1 MNRVAFLFTQ
11 APHGSSAGREGLDAV
26 LATGALSEDIGLFF
40 IGDGVMQLHLHQ
52 QPEKILARN
61 YIATFGVLDLYD
73 IDQCFICR
81 DSLLARGQS
90 LTAPRVLSADVLD
103 PAALRQKL
111 ATYHRI
117 LCF

>member
-40 IGDGVMQLHLHQ
+40 IGDGVLQLSCEQ

-61 YIATFGVLDLYD
+61 YIATFGVLALYD
-73 IDQCFICR
+73 IEQCYVCES
-81 DSLLARGQS
+81 SLLARGMHPE
-90 LTAPRVLSADVLD
+90 AARVLNADVVD
-103 PAALRQKL
+103 AASLRQAL
-111 ATYHRI
+111 ARFDRI
-117 LCF
+117 IRF

>member
-40 IGDGVMQLHLHQ
+40 IGDGVMQLNPGQ
-52 QPEKILARN
+52 QPEQILARN
-61 YIATFGVLDLYD
+61 YIATFGVLALYD
-73 IDQCFICR
+73 IDQCYVCA
-81 DSLLARGQS
+81 DSLQARGQS
-90 LTAPRVLSADVLD
+90 LTAERVLATEVLGA
-103 PAALRQKL
+103 AALRAKL

-117 LCF
+117 IRF

>member
-40 IGDGVMQLHLHQ
+40 IGDGVLQLNRDQ

-61 YIATFGVLDLYD
+61 YIATFGVLELYD
-73 IDQCFICR
+73 IDQCFVCA

-90 LTAPRVLSADVLD
+90 LTAERVLNAEVMD
-103 PAALRQKL
+103 AASLREKL
-111 ATYHRI
+111 ASYHRVI
-117 LCF
+117 RF